1 MMTMGTTLDGSRNS
15 EDNKVSRI
23 KEIEIEIAEIE
34 NEIGN
39 LKADLAEEFDEDR
52 ISWYLAEIA
61 MLGDEMIALKEEL
74 HHLEIEG
81 EL

>member
-1 MMTMGTTLDGSRNS
+1 M
-15 EDNKVSRI
+15 SRI

-39 LKADLAEEFDEDR
+39 LKADLAEEFDEDK
-52 ISWYLAEIA
+52 INWYLAEIA
-61 MLGDEMIALKEEL
+61 MLGDERIALQEEL

-81 EL
+81 EF

>member
-15 EDNKVSRI
+15 EENKVSRI
-23 KEIEIEIAEIE
+23 KEIEIEIAEIDHE
-34 NEIGN
+34 MGT
-39 LKADLAEEFDEDR
+39 LKAELSEEFDEDR

-61 MLGDEMIALKEEL
+61 MLGDEKIALLEEL

-81 EL
+81 EF